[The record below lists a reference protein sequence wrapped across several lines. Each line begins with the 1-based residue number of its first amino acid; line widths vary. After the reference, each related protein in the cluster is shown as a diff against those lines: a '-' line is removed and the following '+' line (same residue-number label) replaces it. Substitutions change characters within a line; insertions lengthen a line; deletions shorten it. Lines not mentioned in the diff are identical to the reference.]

1 MTNLERSNT
10 LLQDR
15 LTIMENNQR
24 MMAGLLLQMQD
35 SNVAPLTSTKSQV
48 KPSAP
53 HHTPEAPNQAPAVP
67 HPESVEPHPEL
78 AEPRSEAA
86 EPHPEVENLPAD
98 LSFEVNLPSLSRT
111 VPVQTTAAAEKE
123 NTAPK
128 VTIPRIST
136 KDDKFLWTVRDPDA
150 ADKCLALRRKHSG
163 SFKTLAREL
172 LLEIADPR
180 DLINRNCNGAR
191 EKEAIPKH
199 YIDKVKSTMHKVL
212 PQTINQSAT
221 GIMNWKQCVHAI
233 DEYLRRNPDKYKNT
247 IVDRIRVN
255 RI

>member
-1 MTNLERSNT
+1 
-10 LLQDR
+10 
-15 LTIMENNQR
+15 

-35 SNVAPLTSTKSQV
+35 SNIAPLTSTKSPV

-53 HHTPEAPNQAPAVP
+53 HYTPEAPNQAPAVP

-78 AEPRSEAA
+78 EEPHPELAALHSEAA

-111 VPVQTTAAAEKE
+111 VPVQITAATEKE

-150 ADKCLALRRKHSG
+150 VDKCLALRG
-163 SFKTLAREL
+163 SFKILAQEL
-172 LLEIADPR
+172 LLEIADPQ
-180 DLINRNCNGAR
+180 DLIIRNCNERPCSIQTGQN
-191 EKEAIPKH
+191 KELLDI
-199 YIDKVKSTMHKVL
+199 
-212 PQTINQSAT
+212 Q
-221 GIMNWKQCVHAI
+221 
-233 DEYLRRNPDKYKNT
+233 R
-247 IVDRIRVN
+247 
-255 RI
+255 